1 MGGTWE
7 FQGKLL
13 FDSECLWLTGYK
25 PCEPIGGAESIVWM
39 YRGSLTPDG
48 DSMTRNLGTT
58 VVGPCEWTEPAC
70 G

>member
-13 FDSECLWLTGYK
+13 FDSDCLWLTGYK
-25 PCEPIGGAESIVWM
+25 PRRFIGDAESIGRV
-39 YRGSLTPDG
+39 YRGSLTPDDDG
-48 DSMTRNLGTT
+48 MIRNLGTT
-58 VVGPCEWTEPAC
+58 VVGPEDRAEPAC